1 MSYAVTGLVPC
12 VTGPRCCLGSIFGFF
27 RPATR
32 IKPRKTKIMKIIL
45 FIPPRISH
53 LSHVAASDTQPEPT
67 NMNNTNHATAIETLR
82 AELTG
87 IKLVSF
93 ENAKRLTETLNK
105 ASDEFIL
112 DLLTAK
118 INIVSKL
125 AINHASRRGLLN

>member
-1 MSYAVTGLVPC
+1 M
-12 VTGPRCCLGSIFGFF
+12 R
-27 RPATR
+27 R
-32 IKPRKTKIMKIIL
+32 
-45 FIPPRISH
+45 
-53 LSHVAASDTQPEPT
+53 QPEPN

-93 ENAKRLTETLNK
+93 ENAKRLTEILNK

-118 INIVSKL
+118 INIISKL

>member
-1 MSYAVTGLVPC
+1 
-12 VTGPRCCLGSIFGFF
+12 
-27 RPATR
+27 
-32 IKPRKTKIMKIIL
+32 MKIIL

-53 LSHVAASDTQPEPT
+53 LTHVAASDTQPEPT
-67 NMNNTNHATAIETLR
+67 NMNNTNHAAAIETFR

-93 ENAKRLTETLNK
+93 ENSKRLTETLNK

>member
-1 MSYAVTGLVPC
+1 MSPQLHD
-12 VTGPRCCLGSIFGFF
+12 
-27 RPATR
+27 AT
-32 IKPRKTKIMKIIL
+32 PN
-45 FIPPRISH
+45 
-53 LSHVAASDTQPEPT
+53 QPNET
-67 NMNNTNHATAIETLR
+67 MINTNHTAAIETLR

-105 ASDEFIL
+105 ASDEFIM
-112 DLLTAK
+112 DLITAK